1 MISIVNPG
9 NPTGCVLSREDMRV
23 IADFAKEHDLW
34 ILADEV
40 YREFAYDGREMT
52 SFGQIPDIEDRV
64 IIIDSVSKRFSACG
78 ARIGCMVCKNKEY
91 MAQVFKIAMGRLCV
105 PTLDMVGATAMYKLP
120 ADFFNSVRA
129 EYEHRRDVTFE
140 ALKKIPGVVCEKP
153 GGAFYITCKLPVENT
168 EDLLLFLLK
177 EFRENNET
185 VMYAPA
191 EGFYA
196 TPGLGKNELR
206 IAYILNADDMAR
218 GIELLG
224 KGIEAYKAAG
234 NK

>member
-1 MISIVNPG
+1 N
-9 NPTGCVLSREDMRV
+9 
-23 IADFAKEHDLW
+23 
-34 ILADEV
+34 
-40 YREFAYDGREMT
+40 
-52 SFGQIPDIEDRV
+52 
-64 IIIDSVSKRFSACG
+64 VS
-78 ARIGCMVCKNKEY
+78 Y
-91 MAQVFKIAMGRLCV
+91 
-105 PTLDMVGATAMYKLP
+105 
-120 ADFFNSVRA
+120 
-129 EYEHRRDVTFE
+129 E

-153 GGAFYITCKLPVENT
+153 GGAFYITCKLPVENA
-168 EDLLLFLLK
+168 ENLLVFLLQ

-234 NK
+234 HK